1 MWNEEK
7 ERDQVQRAKDV
18 DDITQERA
26 ITYDVRPESLVET
39 VQGPTSDLPYAST
52 YTKYMMRQYRP
63 DPKRRTTINV
73 KLTCTPVNEGCGHV
87 TCGQP
92 GGRTGG
98 TTTGENGETITTTYN
113 MTGVLGSGCKTWT
126 AEGGMNMFNDM
137 TAAAQQVADAT
148 AAYGNPYLIT

>member
-1 MWNEEK
+1 
-7 ERDQVQRAKDV
+7 
-18 DDITQERA
+18 
-26 ITYDVRPESLVET
+26 
-39 VQGPTSDLPYAST
+39 
-52 YTKYMMRQYRP
+52 MRQYRP

-126 AEGGMNMFNDM
+126 AEGGINMFNDM

-148 AAYGNPYLIT
+148 ASYGNPYQIT